1 MRTCVLCGDNKPLSE
16 FHLKSSKTGRL
27 DSRCKPCSNARNKA
41 WYAANRERKL
51 AANDAHRRAN
61 LEKAAS
67 YSRKYRETHPEKW
80 QAIMDATKEARV
92 AKSLQWAK
100 DNPARHSA
108 RVMRYATAK
117 INRTPKWAMSL
128 DFGAVYEEARRLA
141 QETGIPHDVDHI
153 VPLRGETVSG
163 LHVPWN
169 LRAIPASANR
179 SKSNKFESA

>member
-1 MRTCVLCGDNKPLSE
+1 MRTCCICGGSKPLSE
-16 FHLKSSKTGRL
+16 FHLKSRKTGRL
-27 DSRCKPCSNARNKA
+27 DSRCKPCSNARNRA
-41 WYAANRERKL
+41 WYVANREHKI
-51 AANDAHRRAN
+51 AANVAYLRAN
-61 LEKAAS
+61 AEKAAA
-67 YSRKYRETHPEKW
+67 YSRKYRAKRPAAYLALVEASKE
-80 QAIMDATKEARV
+80 IRATRSA
-92 AKSLQWAK
+92 QWAK
-100 DNPARHSA
+100 DNPARHLA
-108 RVMRYATAK
+108 RIVRYRTAK

-128 DFGAVYEEARRLA
+128 DFDAVYEEARRLA